1 MNDNLKSLLENPAIL
16 AELDEA
22 VTPEKISEVLGR
34 YDIQVDPETL
44 QEAENRI
51 DAGEE
56 LNEDELDD
64 VAGGFGSA
72 FAMAMMATMIVIAVY
87 RYRKARS
94 GR

>member
-1 MNDNLKSLLENPAIL
+1 MKDKLKTLLENPAIL

-44 QEAENRI
+44 REAENRI
-51 DAGEE
+51 DTVEE

-72 FAMAMMATMIVIAVY
+72 FAMAMMATMILVAVY
-87 RYRKARS
+87 QYRKAKN

>member
-72 FAMAMMATMIVIAVY
+72 FAMTMMATMIVVAVY
-87 RYRKARS
+87 RYRKAKS